1 MKPIYDLRQSAR
13 HWYTRL
19 WGVLKKGFKMKRCEV
34 AFYWREGDKLIQMVV
49 HVDDLMIVAS

>member
-1 MKPIYDLRQSAR
+1 
-13 HWYTRL
+13 
-19 WGVLKKGFKMKRCEV
+19 MKRCEV